1 MAAEHDTRRRDGMTT
16 DPSDEGTTRRER
28 RTPRPV
34 ADPPP
39 QAVMGL
45 LNYITATSLD
55 EDYAHVSKRR
65 ATSAAPRKSRPGAV
79 GLVVIALFGT
89 LVATAAV
96 QTSRN
101 ADETA
106 SSRRS
111 LVAQV
116 TARRAELAS
125 QRATV
130 TKLNR
135 SIAALQDSN
144 LAATTSGRA
153 VRSRVNELG
162 VTAGGV
168 PTTGPGVKVVVDD
181 APNATT
187 DQQQVLDKD
196 LQKLVNALWLVG
208 AEGVSINDQRIT
220 NLTAIR
226 QAGSA
231 ITANFVSLRRPY
243 VVRAI
248 GNKNQMAAK
257 LLDTDGGRTWSTL
270 RSTFGLKFD
279 IDSEDSMTLPPA
291 DLSDLRYA
299 RQPERRK

>member
-1 MAAEHDTRRRDGMTT
+1 MAAEHDTRHRGGLST
-16 DPSDEGTTRRER
+16 DPAEEGTARRER

-65 ATSAAPRKSRPGAV
+65 ADSAAPRKSRPGTV
-79 GLVVIALFGT
+79 GMVVIARFGT
-89 LVATAAV
+89 RVATAAV
-96 QTSRN
+96 QTSRH
-101 ADETA
+101 ADDTA
-106 SSRRS
+106 DSRRS

-116 TARRAELAS
+116 TARRAELAT

-130 TKLNR
+130 TRLER
-135 SIAALQDSN
+135 AIAALQDSN

-153 VRSRVNELG
+153 VRSRLNGLG

-248 GNKNQMAAK
+248 GDKDQMAAK
-257 LLDTDGGRTWSTL
+257 LLDTEGGRTWASL
-270 RSTFGLKFD
+270 RSSFGLKFD